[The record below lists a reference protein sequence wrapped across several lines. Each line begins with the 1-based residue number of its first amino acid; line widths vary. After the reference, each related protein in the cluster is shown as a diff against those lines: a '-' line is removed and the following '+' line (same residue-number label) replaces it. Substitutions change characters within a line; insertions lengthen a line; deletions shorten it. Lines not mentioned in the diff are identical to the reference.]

1 LPKPL
6 PVQKPHEGEAWA
18 EVPGEHLEFRL
29 EAVRPNPSLGGELTV
44 EFMLPSAEP
53 ARLEVL
59 DIRGRR
65 VAEENLTTV
74 GRHSITVGRGR
85 RLTPGVYVVR
95 LSQGTNSQTTRATV
109 IP

>member
-1 LPKPL
+1 
-6 PVQKPHEGEAWA
+6 
-18 EVPGEHLEFRL
+18 
-29 EAVRPNPSLGGELTV
+29 
-44 EFMLPSAEP
+44 
-53 ARLEVL
+53 L

-65 VAEENLTTV
+65 VAEERLTTA